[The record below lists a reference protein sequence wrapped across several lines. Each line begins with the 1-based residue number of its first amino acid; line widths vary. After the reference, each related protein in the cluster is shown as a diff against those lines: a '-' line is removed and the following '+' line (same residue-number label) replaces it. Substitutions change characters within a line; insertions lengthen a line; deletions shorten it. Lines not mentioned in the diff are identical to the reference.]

1 MRMDKKTKNILQS
14 IFWVVVAVVL
24 VYFCLRSI
32 DWEQF
37 MLAMKQCRWEY
48 VILAMAFGLLV
59 SFFRGLR
66 WQMLLKP
73 IDPETSLI
81 TCFNAYNICLA
92 ANLVLPRAG
101 EVVRLGYVVRNSSK
115 DANGQRRMTL
125 DKALGTLLLERGWD
139 ILVGAVMAVCLA
151 VFARERFGAFFQNIL
166 SGLGGAR
173 TLWGVAVV
181 SLLLFILFGLLAR
194 KYKDTSSFW
203 GKIWGA
209 LAGIARGFTTFLHME
224 KGWLFLLYTIVIWA
238 LYWFT
243 SAAILWALQDVQ
255 AFASL
260 TFLDAFFIAMVG
272 SFSSIVPV
280 PGGFGAYHGVVGG
293 FLKSIWGI
301 PVGTGMIF
309 ATLNHES
316 QVLIQ
321 ALSGIASYIHESF
334 IRHK

>member
-1 MRMDKKTKNILQS
+1 MLMDKKTKNILRS
-14 IFWVVVAVVL
+14 LFWGAVSVVL
-24 VYFCLRSI
+24 VYFCLRSV

-37 MLAMKQCRWEY
+37 MQAMQQCRWEY
-48 VILAMAFGLLV
+48 VLLAMAFGLLV
-59 SFFRGLR
+59 AFFRGLR
-66 WQMLLKP
+66 WQMLLRP

-101 EVVRLGYVVRNSSK
+101 EVVRLGYVVKNSSK
-115 DANGQRRMTL
+115 DADGQRRMTL
-125 DKALGTLLLERGWD
+125 DKALGTLLIERGWD
-139 ILVGAVMAVCLA
+139 IFVGAMMAVCLA
-151 VFARERFGAFFQNIL
+151 VFARERFGSFFQDIL

-173 TLWGVAVV
+173 TLWGVLAGG
-181 SLLLFILFGLLAR
+181 LLLMAVFVLLTR
-194 KYKDTSSFW
+194 KYKDASPFW
-203 GKIWGA
+203 GKMWGI
-209 LAGIARGFTTFLHME
+209 LAGIGHGLTSFLHME
-224 KGWLFLLYTIVIWA
+224 KSWLFLLYTVVIWS

-280 PGGFGAYHGVVGG
+280 PGGFGAYHSVVGG
-293 FLKSIWGI
+293 FLKRVWGI
-301 PVGTGMIF
+301 PMGTGMIF

-316 QVLIQ
+316 QVLLQ
-321 ALSGIASYIHESF
+321 ALSGIGSYIHESF
-334 IRHK
+334 FRRR